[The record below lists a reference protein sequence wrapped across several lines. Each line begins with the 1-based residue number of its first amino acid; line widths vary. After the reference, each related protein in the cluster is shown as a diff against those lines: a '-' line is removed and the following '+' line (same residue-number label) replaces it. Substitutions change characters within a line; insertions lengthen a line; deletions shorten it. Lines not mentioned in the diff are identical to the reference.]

1 MTNPLLLGHR
11 LPDFPAIKP
20 EHVEPAVRDLLKKG
34 KETLNRLEGEKD
46 IRWETIV
53 EPQEE
58 LALAYQQIWGPVGHL
73 MGVRNT
79 QELREAYEKVL
90 PDVVSFGLTM
100 AQSKPLFAAHRT
112 LLERGDLTPTRKR
125 ILEKKLLDAR
135 HSGIE
140 LEGPER
146 ERFQA
151 IAQELSLL
159 GNEFSNNVL
168 DATRAWFLDLEESDQ
183 VAGLPESWKE
193 LAAESY
199 NRANPEKKAT
209 AENGPWRL
217 TLDTPAYLPFMQ
229 HARRRDLR
237 EAAYLASIRRASAA
251 PYDNTERIRRIL
263 ELRQEEARL
272 LGYKNFAALSL
283 AEKMAGS
290 VERAWE
296 LLESLRVKSLPAA
309 RADLSEIQELAR
321 ANGHELALHDVAFY
335 AERLKEQKFQFN
347 EEDLRPYF
355 PLEKVLAGLFRL
367 VETLFQVR
375 VVAAPGEAPV
385 WHEDVRYFKILD
397 LDGQERAAFY
407 LDPYSRPADK
417 RGGAW
422 MNDCV
427 GRRRTRVGLDKPVA
441 YLICNSTPP
450 GSDRPSLMT
459 FDEVVTLF
467 HEFGHGLQHMLTEI
481 DESDASGIN
490 GIEWDAVE
498 LPSQFMEN
506 WCYVRAVLNDLSGHY
521 RTGEA
526 LPDDLYGKLMAA
538 RTFRAGSDMLRQLR
552 FAMLDLE
559 LHRRALAADETPFDV
574 QRRIDEKTTVMP
586 AHSED
591 RFLCSFGHIF
601 AGGYSAGY
609 YSYKWAEVMSA
620 DAFGAFEDAGLRFSD
635 VALPEAVLQVGM
647 LFRRTVLARGGSS
660 HPSRVYQE
668 FRGRDPDVGALL
680 RHSGLAP
687 GPVPLQ

>member
-1 MTNPLLLGHR
+1 MTNPLLSGRR
-11 LPDFPAIKP
+11 LPDFPAILP
-20 EHVEPAVRDLLKKG
+20 QHVEPAVRDLLTKG
-34 KETLNRLEGEKD
+34 EETLSRLEREQN
-46 IRWETIV
+46 ISWETIM
-53 EPQEE
+53 EPQED
-58 LALAYQQIWGPVGHL
+58 LALAYQQVWGPVGHL

-79 QELREAYEKVL
+79 QELRDVYEKVL
-90 PDVVSFGLTM
+90 PDVVAAGLRM
-100 AQSKPLFAAHRT
+100 AQSKPLYLAHRT
-112 LLERGDLTPTRKR
+112 LLERGGLTPTRKR

-135 HSGIE
+135 HAGIE
-140 LEGPER
+140 LEGPDR
-146 ERFQA
+146 QRFQE
-151 IAQELSLL
+151 IVQELSQLA
-159 GNEFSNNVL
+159 NEFSNNVL
-168 DATRAWFLDLEESDQ
+168 DATRSWSLDLETNDE
-183 VAGLPESWKE
+183 VVGLPESWKE

-199 NRANPEKKAT
+199 NRAHEGSPAT
-209 AENGPWRL
+209 ASQGPWRL
-217 TLDTPAYLPFMQ
+217 TLDLPSYLPFMQ
-229 HARRRDLR
+229 YASRRDLR
-237 EAAYLASIRRASAA
+237 GQAYLASIRRAAEA
-251 PYDNTERIRRIL
+251 PYDNTLRISRIL

-272 LGYKNFAALSL
+272 LRYENFAALSL

-290 VERAWE
+290 VDRAWD
-296 LLESLRVKSLPAA
+296 LLESLRVKCLPAA
-309 RADLSEIQELAR
+309 KQDLREIEELAVR
-321 ANGHELALHDVAFY
+321 NGHALELHDVAFY
-335 AERLKEQKFQFN
+335 AERLKEQKFEYN

-355 PLEKVLAGLFRL
+355 PLEKVLGGLFRL
-367 VETLFQVR
+367 VEILFQIR

-385 WHEDVRYFKILD
+385 WHEDVRYFKIFD
-397 LDGQERAAFY
+397 LSGQERAAFY

-427 GRRRTRVGLDKPVA
+427 ARRRMPGGSEKPVA
-441 YLICNSTPP
+441 YLVCNSTPP
-450 GSDRPSLMT
+450 GQDRPSLMT

-521 RTGEA
+521 QTGEV
-526 LPDDLYGKLMAA
+526 LPEELYRKLMAA
-538 RTFRAGSDMLRQLR
+538 RTFRAASDMLRQLR

-559 LHRRALAADETPFDV
+559 LHRRALSPGESPFDV
-574 QRRIDEKTTVMP
+574 QRRIDEQTTVIA
-586 AHSED
+586 AHPQD

-620 DAFGAFEDAGLRFSD
+620 DAFGAFEDAGLQFSD
-635 VALPEAVLQVGM
+635 VQLPDAVISIGLK
-647 LFRRTVLARGGSS
+647 FRRTVLSLGGSR
-660 HPSRVYQE
+660 HPAAVYQE

-680 RHSGLAP
+680 RHSGLA
-687 GPVPLQ
+687 